1 MSGDLT
7 TMMSITNLSPML
19 LDTTDIIDTYV
30 YRSVIG
36 VGDFVMGSAVGL
48 YQSIFGFILVL
59 FSNWLVGRFDKD
71 YQLF

>member
-1 MSGDLT
+1 M
-7 TMMSITNLSPML
+7 MMSLTNLTPML
-19 LDTTDIIDTYV
+19 LKTTDIIDTYV

-36 VGDFVMGSAVGL
+36 MGDFVMGSAVGL
-48 YQSIFGFILVL
+48 YQSVFGFILVI